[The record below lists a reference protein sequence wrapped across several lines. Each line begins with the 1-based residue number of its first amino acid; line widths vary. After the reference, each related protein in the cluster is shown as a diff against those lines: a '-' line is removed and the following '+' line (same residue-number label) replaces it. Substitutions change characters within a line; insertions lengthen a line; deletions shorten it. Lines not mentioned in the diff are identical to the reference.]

1 MSRGL
6 RLIFAAMC
14 CIAIGAAAMFVVTS
28 EKQIAQQR
36 AAMRAFDQ
44 RAREATDALADLRAA
59 QQAYVAAGQ
68 GVAFWMPKVD
78 QTMDAI
84 ANALMTLQLSATGAM
99 SKGALD
105 EASTTLGEFSAV
117 DKRIRDYIKSG
128 AQLMAAD
135 IVFTEGGETA
145 VTAARQVERS
155 RIEEHQRFD
164 AFEASRRK
172 QEAMALAGAGGF
184 LLLVVVALALIR
196 VTAARESDS
205 TLSRAIEG
213 RDVRLSADSDD
224 DTVVLRHFGRPAPK
238 PREAAATPS
247 EVSKDAA
254 TATINAAAKL
264 CTDLG
269 RVGDTEELK
278 TLLGR
283 AADLLDASGL
293 MLWMATAS
301 GAELRPV
308 LAHGYDPQTL
318 ARIPPVP
325 RSASNAA
332 AAAFRTATLQI
343 VLSRPGSSKGAIVAP
358 VLSADGC
365 IGVLS
370 AEIRDGAEASETVQ
384 AVVAIVAAQLAGVVA
399 STPAPSEGRSADNSA
414 AM

>member
-1 MSRGL
+1 MSRAL
-6 RLIFAAMC
+6 RLVLAAMC
-14 CIAIGAAAMFVVTS
+14 CIAFGAAAMFLVTS
-28 EKQIAQQR
+28 EKQVAQRR
-36 AAMRAFDQ
+36 ANMRAFDL
-44 RAREATDALADLRAA
+44 RAREVTDALADVRAA

-84 ANALMTLQLSATGAM
+84 ASSLLMLQQSATDAV

-105 EASTTLGEFSAV
+105 EAGTTLGEFSTV
-117 DKRIRDYIKSG
+117 DKRIRGYITSD

-145 VTAARQVERS
+145 VTAARQVERA
-155 RIEEHQRFD
+155 RIEEHQGLD
-164 AFEASRRK
+164 AFEAARRK
-172 QEAMALAGAGGF
+172 EEAMALAGAGGL
-184 LLLVVVALALIR
+184 LLLVIAVLALMPAH
-196 VTAARESDS
+196 AARESDS
-205 TLSRAIEG
+205 TSSWAIDG
-213 RDVRLSADSDD
+213 RDMRPSADSTDE
-224 DTVVLRHFGRPAPK
+224 TVALRHIGRPGPK
-238 PREAAATPS
+238 TREAAVPLD
-247 EVSKDAA
+247 VSKHA
-254 TATINAAAKL
+254 TASTIKAAAQL
-264 CTDLG
+264 CTELG

-301 GAELRPV
+301 GDELCPA

-332 AAAFRTATLQI
+332 GAAFRTATLQI

-370 AEIRDGAEASETVQ
+370 AEMRNGAEASETVQ
-384 AVVAIVAAQLAGVVA
+384 AVAAIIAAQLAGVVA
-399 STPAPSEGRSADNSA
+399 STPAPSEGRPADSA
-414 AM
+414 AI

>member
-1 MSRGL
+1 MSRAW
-6 RLIFAAMC
+6 RLVLAAIC

-28 EKQIAQQR
+28 EKQMTERR
-36 AAMRAFDQ
+36 AALRAFDLH
-44 RAREATDALADLRAA
+44 AREATDALADLRAA

-78 QTMDAI
+78 ATVDVI
-84 ANALMTLQLSATGAM
+84 ANSLLTLLQSARGAM

-105 EASTTLGEFSAV
+105 EARTTLGEFSAV
-117 DKRIRDYIKSG
+117 DKRVRGYITSG

-135 IVFTEGGETA
+135 IVFTEGGEA
-145 VTAARQVERS
+145 AATAAREVERA
-155 RIEEHQRFD
+155 RLEEHQGLD

-172 QEAMALAGAGGF
+172 EEAIALAGAGGL
-184 LLLVVVALALIR
+184 LLLVIAALALMR
-196 VTAARESDS
+196 AKAAVGPD
-205 TLSRAIEG
+205 AISFGAIAG
-213 RDVRLSADSDD
+213 RDVGPSADSEGDD
-224 DTVVLRHFGRPAPK
+224 LALRHDSRPAPK
-238 PREAAATPS
+238 PRATVAPSLEISKHAATSTIKAAAQ
-247 EVSKDAA
+247 
-254 TATINAAAKL
+254 L
-264 CTDLG
+264 CTDFG
-269 RVGDTEELK
+269 RVGDAEELK

-301 GAELRPV
+301 GAELRPA
-308 LAHGYDPQTL
+308 LAHGYDSQTL
-318 ARIPPVP
+318 ARLPPVP
-325 RSASNAA
+325 RSATNAA

-384 AVVAIVAAQLAGVVA
+384 AVAAIIAAQLAGVLVSA
-399 STPAPSEGRSADNSA
+399 PAPTQERPAGTV